1 MPRPPPP
8 QLALAGTLGAIRHPH
23 CARVHPVKL
32 VRGLAAT
39 VERLGVPIYED
50 TRVREISPGRAVTD
64 RGTVRAAHVLRAT
77 EGFTADLRGEHR
89 TWLPM
94 NSSMIVTD
102 PLPASAWA
110 EIGWEG
116 RETLGDF
123 AHVYMYAQRT
133 ADDRIAFGGRG
144 VPYRFGSRVDTDGST
159 QARTIASLAALLL
172 RAGEPVAAAEAASR
186 AIELAERMALP
197 DPARIVRRYPHQLSG
212 GQRQRVAL
220 AAALACAPRLIIA
233 DEPTTA
239 LDVTVQAGILTLL
252 RDLVEDEGRGLLF
265 ITHDLAVLSLVA
277 TRGVV
282 LHRGR
287 VVEDAPVQALLTAPA
302 SEITRGLLRDARATS
317 WSPQTQT
324 PSETPQGEERR

>member
-1 MPRPPPP
+1 
-8 QLALAGTLGAIRHPH
+8 
-23 CARVHPVKL
+23 
-32 VRGLAAT
+32 
-39 VERLGVPIYED
+39 
-50 TRVREISPGRAVTD
+50 
-64 RGTVRAAHVLRAT
+64 
-77 EGFTADLRGEHR
+77 
-89 TWLPM
+89 
-94 NSSMIVTD
+94 
-102 PLPASAWA
+102 
-110 EIGWEG
+110 
-116 RETLGDF
+116 
-123 AHVYMYAQRT
+123 
-133 ADDRIAFGGRG
+133 
-144 VPYRFGSRVDTDGST
+144 
-159 QARTIASLAALLL
+159 
-172 RAGEPVAAAEAASR
+172 
-186 AIELAERMALP
+186 RMALP

-324 PSETPQGEERR
+324 PSETPQGEEQR

>member
-1 MPRPPPP
+1 MSLSVQDLTIDIGGRRVVDGVSFTVPDGARVG
-8 QLALAGTLGAIRHPH
+8 LIGESGSGKSLTALAILGLLPD
-23 CARVHPVKL
+23 
-32 VRGLAAT
+32 GAT
-39 VERLGVPIYED
+39 VGGRILWDDRDLRDLDDRTLARIRG
-50 TRVREISPGRAVTD
+50 REIGMVFQEPQTALNPVRRVGRQMTESL
-64 RGTVRAAHVLRAT
+64 RIHTGMSRA
-77 EGFTADLRGEHR
+77 D
-89 TWLPM
+89 
-94 NSSMIVTD
+94 
-102 PLPASAWA
+102 
-110 EIGWEG
+110 
-116 RETLGDF
+116 
-123 AHVYMYAQRT
+123 
-133 ADDRIAFGGRG
+133 
-144 VPYRFGSRVDTDGST
+144 
-159 QARTIASLAALLL
+159 
-172 RAGEPVAAAEAASR
+172 AASR